1 MKAYLSEVADSKAFE
16 MAKIT
21 RDGLIEA
28 VKKAASGELSLTSAE
43 FSKRSGIK
51 RRVVYQLFPEGGW
64 KEVLRLAGL
73 KDEGSRIPISD
84 EEILSEFHA
93 VVMSIGKIP
102 TWFIFDNKSRISS
115 DLVRKR
121 FGGTRGTLRR
131 YRDWLALNYPSS
143 PMIVKLEGSIN
154 DEPREG
160 ASSENSNSARKWP
173 KVDGTEYG
181 EPIDFRGLRHAPTNE
196 LGVVYLFGMVAD
208 EMGFLVEALHTAY
221 PDCEAKRIIK
231 GSGKRCQRVRI
242 EFEYR
247 SSNFIEHGHDTKLCD
262 MIVCW
267 EHDWPECP
275 LEVIELRKI
284 IQELA

>member
-1 MKAYLSEVADSKAFE
+1 MKAYLSELADSKTFE
-16 MAKIT
+16 MAEMT

-28 VKKAASGELSLTSAE
+28 VKKAAAGEPSLTSVE

-51 RRVVYQLFPEGGW
+51 ISIIYRLFPEGGW
-64 KEVLRLAGL
+64 KEVLKLAGL
-73 KDEGSRIPISD
+73 KDEGSRIPVSD

-93 VVMSIGKIP
+93 VVTSIGKIP
-102 TWFIFDNKSRISS
+102 TWFLFDNKSKISS

-121 FGGTRGTLRR
+121 FGGTQGTLRR
-131 YRDWLALNYPSS
+131 YADWLSQNYPSS
-143 PMIVKLEGSIN
+143 TMIREIEGLIK
-154 DEPREG
+154 DEPREEI
-160 ASSENSNSARKWP
+160 STSNSARKWP
-173 KVDGTEYG
+173 KVNGTEYG

-196 LGVVYLFGMVAD
+196 LGVVYLFGMIAD
-208 EMGFLVEALHTAY
+208 EMGFLVEALHTAF

-231 GSGKRCQRVRI
+231 GSGKRWQRVLI

-247 SSNFIEHGHDTKLCD
+247 SSNFIEHGHDAKLCD

-275 LEVIELRKI
+275 LEVIELRKV
-284 IQELA
+284 IQELT